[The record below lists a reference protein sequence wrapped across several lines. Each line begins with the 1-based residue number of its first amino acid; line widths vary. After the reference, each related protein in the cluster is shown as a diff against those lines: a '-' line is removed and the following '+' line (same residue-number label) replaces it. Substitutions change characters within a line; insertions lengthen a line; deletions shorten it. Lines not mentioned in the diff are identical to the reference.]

1 MTPVAGPRARMHA
14 LVLAVLAAAGL
25 AAGAA
30 RAEAAEAPRLF
41 IVGQDLDSIRAY
53 YDSGCCPVADG
64 ATAYLD
70 FYALLA
76 EDAGFG
82 GLGIDASGR
91 PIDAETDWGAGP
103 SSAWK
108 TAREFPGGLAI
119 GLNISENGHP
129 GGLARIVAGELDAE
143 IRQLARFLRMI
154 GEPAWLRIGYE
165 FDGGWNRGY
174 ENAERYVAA
183 WRRIV
188 DGLRAAGVAN
198 VEFVWQSAAF
208 PLDILQDGGYTDIR
222 RWYPGDDYVDW
233 LGVSMFVGLD
243 EKPSLPT
250 AFDPPTARELLG
262 HVLQLARERGK
273 PVFVAEAAPQGHD
286 LARGT
291 RRNTSLGWDGN
302 PGDNPVNVTA
312 DEAWREWYAPLFDWL
327 HENRDVVRALA
338 YINCHWDT
346 QDMWDAPYE
355 SGYWGDTRLQ
365 ASPALAERFAA
376 ALVRWRDPGA
386 EMP

>member
-1 MTPVAGPRARMHA
+1 MTSVAGPRARLLA
-14 LVLAVLAAAGL
+14 LLPAVLAAAGL
-25 AAGAA
+25 AAGT
-30 RAEAAEAPRLF
+30 EAPEAPRLF

-70 FYALLA
+70 LYALLA

-91 PIDAETDWGAGP
+91 PIDAETDWGAGR

-119 GLNISENGHP
+119 GLNISENGYP

-174 ENAERYVAA
+174 ENADRYVAA
-183 WRRIV
+183 WRRVV
-188 DGLRAAGVAN
+188 DGLRAEGVAN

-208 PLDILQDGGYTDIR
+208 PLDVLQDGGYTDIR

-243 EKPSLPT
+243 EKPGFET
-250 AFDPPTARELLG
+250 AFDPPTSRELVGKVLG
-262 HVLQLARERGK
+262 LARERGK
-273 PVFVAEAAPQGHD
+273 PVFVAEAAPQGYD

-291 RRNTSLGWDGN
+291 LRNIAPGWDG
-302 PGDNPVNVTA
+302 PQGGNPVAVTA
-312 DEAWREWYAPLFDWL
+312 DDAWRNWYGPLFDWL
-327 HENRDVVRALA
+327 QANRDVVRALA
-338 YINCHWDT
+338 YINCHWDA

-376 ALVRWRDPGA
+376 ALERWRDPVA
-386 EMP
+386 ETP